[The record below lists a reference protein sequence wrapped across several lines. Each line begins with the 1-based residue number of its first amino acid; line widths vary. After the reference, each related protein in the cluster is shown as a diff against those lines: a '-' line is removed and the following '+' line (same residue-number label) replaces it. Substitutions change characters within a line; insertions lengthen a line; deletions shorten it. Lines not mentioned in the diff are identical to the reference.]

1 MGSNGEVLLNFAMNS
16 DSVNTIINSTADFAE
31 IVLDNSLEFNKTVPF
46 QPQDSDVEMVSVRSD
61 AEPDVNKS
69 DSKANDKSDAK
80 LDGESILESGAKL
93 QAAPEEVFAR
103 KGCLKR
109 TMECPA
115 PPNPT
120 PKKNWKRNLRILIS
134 NLYIKSEDRLPGACV
149 SRCLYNTSLCTQRHR
164 CSALP
169 DGPNFSAVQALR
181 TTLHGQHYDTFLDI
195 LEMMVMQGV
204 YPGEGVFDRLIDM
217 AMILIAKEISVK
229 ELGDIY
235 NKLIRIFF
243 LLVDAF
249 PPCWTALRP
258 YYLSFLGVSNPAL
271 RATRSTDSTQKLQ
284 FYIDLLEENLMHCSD
299 EEIRE
304 NTKFYEKF
312 VFNFSEEEDANMSQE
327 TVFLRHVQQY
337 DWQSGKLCLD
347 DFKRMSPAVRLAR
360 VCDVLN
366 MLTWVLEMEF
376 LSWLDHNRLRQ
387 SESEMFQENSRSF
400 AWIVFGMSAGTRLT
414 DIVKQIMRLYGQAV
428 EKSMYPERQRILQR
442 LVSLIV
448 EASNTADLEYADN
461 AVIYP
466 SIGPQ
471 TRLLIEE
478 FFKIFKSHN
487 RKKISTYLKTIPQ
500 LDHPY
505 LRFEFTDHFLK
516 LFFFPK
522 KTHFGPEKVVGEF
535 RARQWIKYNL
545 KSEIE
550 DDDDEQLSREDYL
563 ALLLSAL
570 KDYDKWLNLGG
581 FWKYLRSKELVQ
593 PLTARISPVGRVVR
607 EAPKVFRL
615 DALDEEE
622 HTWKERMNTKVITG
636 RPKVNLPVA
645 RINTGKI
652 CVRYGEDVRQMRVL
666 RKLLQNKVHK
676 EVDVSEWLT
685 YLNKLSGL

>member
-16 DSVNTIINSTADFAE
+16 DSVNTIISSTTDFAE
-31 IVLDNSLEFNKTVPF
+31 IVLDNSLEFNQTVPY

-61 AEPDVNKS
+61 AV
-69 DSKANDKSDAK
+69 SKANDKSDAK

-93 QAAPEEVFAR
+93 QATPEEVFAR

-120 PKKNWKRNLRILIS
+120 PKKRDWKINLRILIS
-134 NLYIKSEDRLPGACV
+134 NLYIKSENRLPGACV

-428 EKSMYPERQRILQR
+428 AKSMYPERQRILQVESVNLALKILDEYNLR
-442 LVSLIV
+442 GHKIRVQRAQFQMRGEYNPALKPKRKKKDKEKLQKMKEKLFDWRPDKMRGERSKNEKTVIIKNLFTPELFEKEVELILEYQNNLREECSKCGMVRKVVIYDRHPEGVAQINMASPEEADLVIQMMQGRFFGQRQLSAESWDGKTKYKIDESAV
-448 EASNTADLEYADN
+448 EAHE
-461 AVIYP
+461 
-466 SIGPQ
+466 
-471 TRLLIEE
+471 RLSKWDE
-478 FFKIFKSHN
+478 F
-487 RKKISTYLKTIPQ
+487 
-500 LDHPY
+500 
-505 LRFEFTDHFLK
+505 
-516 LFFFPK
+516 
-522 KTHFGPEKVVGEF
+522 
-535 RARQWIKYNL
+535 
-545 KSEIE
+545 
-550 DDDDEQLSREDYL
+550 L
-563 ALLLSAL
+563 A
-570 KDYDKWLNLGG
+570 
-581 FWKYLRSKELVQ
+581 
-593 PLTARISPVGRVVR
+593 
-607 EAPKVFRL
+607 
-615 DALDEEE
+615 EEE
-622 HTWKERMNTKVITG
+622 TDKKASEEKKE
-636 RPKVNLPVA
+636 
-645 RINTGKI
+645 
-652 CVRYGEDVRQMRVL
+652 EDVDSPETQ
-666 RKLLQNKVHK
+666 LLPG
-676 EVDVSEWLT
+676 DAT
-685 YLNKLSGL
+685 P

>member
-31 IVLDNSLEFNKTVPF
+31 IVLDNSLKFNKTVPF

-61 AEPDVNKS
+61 AEPDANKS

-93 QAAPEEVFAR
+93 QATPEEVFAR

-120 PKKNWKRNLRILIS
+120 PEKRNWSRNLRILIS

-299 EEIRE
+299 EEIGE

-428 EKSMYPERQRILQR
+428 AKSMYPERQRILQVESVNLALKILDEYNLR
-442 LVSLIV
+442 GHKIRVQRAQFQMRGEYNPALKPKRKKKDKEKLQKMKEKLFDWRPDKMRGERSKNEKTVIIKNLFTPELFEKEVELILEYQNNLREECSKCGMV
-448 EASNTADLEYADN
+448 RKVVIYDRHPEGVAQINMASPEEADL
-461 AVIYP
+461 VIQMMQ
-466 SIGPQ
+466 G
-471 TRLLIEE
+471 R
-478 FFKIFKSHN
+478 FFGQ
-487 RKKISTYLKTIPQ
+487 R
-500 LDHPY
+500 
-505 LRFEFTDHFLK
+505 
-516 LFFFPK
+516 
-522 KTHFGPEKVVGEF
+522 
-535 RARQWIKYNL
+535 
-545 KSEIE
+545 
-550 DDDDEQLSREDYL
+550 QLSAESWDG
-563 ALLLSAL
+563 
-570 KDYDKWLNLGG
+570 KT
-581 FWKYLRSKELVQ
+581 KYK
-593 PLTARISPVGRVVR
+593 
-607 EAPKVFRL
+607 
-615 DALDEEE
+615 
-622 HTWKERMNTKVITG
+622 
-636 RPKVNLPVA
+636 
-645 RINTGKI
+645 
-652 CVRYGEDVRQMRVL
+652 
-666 RKLLQNKVHK
+666 
-676 EVDVSEWLT
+676 
-685 YLNKLSGL
+685 